1 MNTIARFSTLL
12 STSVLL
18 AACAAEPRA
27 LPADPAMVGD
37 AALTCWPNTA
47 SRLAGTGAGC
57 WAISRSYSG
66 ADLSRTGAT
75 TPGRALQLLDPSI
88 TVRP

>member
-1 MNTIARFSTLL
+1 MNTIARFASLMGTAALL
-12 STSVLL
+12 VG
-18 AACAAEPRA
+18 CATEPRA
-27 LPADPAMVGD
+27 LPPDPATIAT
-37 AALTCWPNTA
+37 AALTCWPTTA
-47 SRLAGTGAGC
+47 TRIGGTGAGC
-57 WAISRSYSG
+57 SENSRSYSG